1 MLVVKNFSIL
11 KTYFRFENMK
21 FLSMSGKKL
30 AFESIVFFGDVFDIL
45 EPVPYHL

>member
-1 MLVVKNFSIL
+1 MLIVKNFSIL

-21 FLSMSGKKL
+21 FLSIQGMELS
-30 AFESIVFFGDVFDIL
+30 FESIVLLCDVFDIL